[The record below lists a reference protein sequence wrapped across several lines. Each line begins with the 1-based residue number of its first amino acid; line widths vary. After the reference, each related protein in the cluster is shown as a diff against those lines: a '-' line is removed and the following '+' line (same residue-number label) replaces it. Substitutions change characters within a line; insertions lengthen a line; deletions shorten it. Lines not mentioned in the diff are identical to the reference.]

1 MAGTPITGKGG
12 NITLTN
18 AAGITPVF
26 TITPEVV
33 TYSYENSAEV
43 IKGSRLSGPPFKA
56 AGDIDYTGSI
66 TIYASKSTGAALP
79 FKAGD
84 DVNMTASFGNNT
96 LSGQILVK
104 SIAPPEVSKGKFAE
118 IKIDW
123 EQNDANF
130 TDTVKIVTL

>member
-1 MAGTPITGKGG
+1 
-12 NITLTN
+12 
-18 AAGITPVF
+18 
-26 TITPEVV
+26 
-33 TYSYENSAEV
+33 
-43 IKGSRLSGPPFKA
+43 
-56 AGDIDYTGSI
+56 
-66 TIYASKSTGAALP
+66 
-79 FKAGD
+79 
-84 DVNMTASFGNNT
+84 MTASFGNNT